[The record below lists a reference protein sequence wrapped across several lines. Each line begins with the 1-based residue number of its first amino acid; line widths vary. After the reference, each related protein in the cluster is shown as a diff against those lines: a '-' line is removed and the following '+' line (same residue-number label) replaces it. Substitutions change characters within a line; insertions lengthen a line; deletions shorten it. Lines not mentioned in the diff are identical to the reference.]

1 MSRKSKREIERD
13 LEDITD
19 DDDAEEGP
27 GPLIINLTSI
37 RDPGGGTPTIEDS
50 PHPELTV
57 QSWPDHRPE
66 DLKIAIPYT
75 IVEPWCNEPTLSV
88 HTCENADRY
97 GMGISPENTH
107 TSACELWDA
116 LDDEQLK
123 EERRMREEERE
134 PIPELLLGY

>member
-19 DDDAEEGP
+19 DDAEEGAR
-27 GPLIINLTSI
+27 PLIMNLTSI
-37 RDPGGGTPTIEDS
+37 RDPDGGKPTIEDS

-57 QSWPDHRPE
+57 QSWPESRPE
-66 DLKIAIPYT
+66 QLKIAIPYT

-88 HTCENADRY
+88 HTCENVERY
-97 GMGISPENTH
+97 GMNIAPDGTH
-107 TSACELWDA
+107 APACELWDG

-123 EERRMREEERE
+123 EERRMREEEGE
-134 PIPELLLGY
+134 PLPELLLSY